1 MPDMGTVVAITF
13 WFVLIAVVLNFVALS
28 AGLLAVVTGRSFAP
42 SGWHR
47 LRRNIPASRNDQR
60 LTGMSLSLL
69 AVGQL
74 VLAESPDR
82 AFSVMNDHHLLRAE
96 HGLRDGQ
103 RADGVGGRTP
113 ACIPNHVSV
122 TRTEAQHGVDVEP
135 RIHARKHRELPH
147 GLSRASR
154 RAEVVQPGHHDG
166 AVDGVHGHYAK
177 RDERQRGSG

>member
-74 VLAESPDR
+74 LMMVTLMVVITLSTAQATGGHAPIVGLYLVTLV
-82 AFSVMNDHHLLRAE
+82 AFAAAVTCTFASLLI
-96 HGLRDGQ
+96 GQ
-103 RADGVGGRTP
+103 RVRYANVVDAEEEDEPEELVGTP
-113 ACIPNHVSV
+113 L
-122 TRTEAQHGVDVEP
+122 D
-135 RIHARKHRELPH
+135 
-147 GLSRASR
+147 
-154 RAEVVQPGHHDG
+154 
-166 AVDGVHGHYAK
+166 
-177 RDERQRGSG
+177 